1 MFWIW
6 IIILL
11 IGLLIVLLPP
21 WPYMQERDLGY
32 GPSAIAFTLILL
44 ILLLWWLGF
53 IALWTP
59 RHAPVGT

>member
-32 GPSAIAFTLILL
+32 GPSAIAFTPSRPRAT
-44 ILLLWWLGF
+44 
-53 IALWTP
+53 ALKP
-59 RHAPVGT
+59 R